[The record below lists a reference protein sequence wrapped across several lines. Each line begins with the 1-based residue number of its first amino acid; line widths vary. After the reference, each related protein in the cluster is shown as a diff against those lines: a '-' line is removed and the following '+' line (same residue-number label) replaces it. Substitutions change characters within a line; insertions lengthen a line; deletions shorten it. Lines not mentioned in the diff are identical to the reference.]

1 MRKKGLIF
9 TLGIVLGLMACQPKS
24 EYQKLKETELAT
36 GVVHDTLFAGI
47 SFSMTKKDFFDYCW
61 KMNKEG
67 IFMNGTGSQVLYEV
81 TEDFSRPTNLTF
93 YPKYVDGKMLE
104 MPMEFQYQDWA
115 LWNEE
120 TKNERLI
127 EEVMEVML
135 DWYGGNDF
143 FEVKNEDES
152 ISVWVKID
160 GNRQI
165 RVGRKSISSALVT
178 ITDLRLLEEIERNKK
193 S

>member
-9 TLGIVLGLMACQPKS
+9 TLGIVLCLMACQPKS

-47 SFSMTKKDFFDYCW
+47 SFSMSQKDFFDHCW

-93 YPKYVDGKMLE
+93 YPKYINGKMLE

-178 ITDLRLLEEIERNKK
+178 ITDLKLLEEIERNKK